1 MLDLQNINSFFTMLL
16 CNLHV
21 CELFTL
27 KVVTFT
33 ECTGKHLKNNF
44 NLKSKF
50 ELNSLLYL
58 ILNFYFI
65 LIYFNLHRIKARII
79 KELTEVILI
88 KHTLVNRWKRE

>member
-1 MLDLQNINSFFTMLL
+1 MQIIKITNKYKVMLDLQSINSFFIMVL

-33 ECTGKHLKNNF
+33 EYTGKHLKNNF

-50 ELNSLLYL
+50 EFNSLLY
-58 ILNFYFI
+58 I
-65 LIYFNLHRIKARII
+65 
-79 KELTEVILI
+79 
-88 KHTLVNRWKRE
+88 